1 MRRDM
6 PPAAQPLQPRSR
18 HGASGMSLR
27 HIIQLADQLE
37 TRSAKRETHLVYLGL
52 GANLGDRE
60 AALRAARDGLGPDVE
75 IVRCSSIYET
85 PPWGELEQS
94 AFLNAVCEA
103 RTALA
108 PRALLDRVKRLERAL
123 GRVATRRWGPRVID
137 IDILLYNQ
145 LELHSPELVI
155 PHSYLHQRAFV
166 LLPLRELAPAL
177 RHPVLGSTVAEL
189 AAAVDDTGIKR
200 LDAW

>member
-1 MRRDM
+1 MV
-6 PPAAQPLQPRSR
+6 
-18 HGASGMSLR
+18 
-27 HIIQLADQLE
+27 
-37 TRSAKRETHLVYLGL
+37 AKNSKPETHRVYLGL

-85 PPWGELEQS
+85 PPWGELEQP

-108 PRALLDRVKRLERAL
+108 PRALLDRVKRLESAL

-155 PHSYLHQRAFV
+155 PHLYLHQRAFV

-189 AAAVDDTGIKR
+189 AAAVDDKGIER
-200 LDAW
+200 LGAW